1 MLEAASKSYKE
12 MGRMLLREHRFT
24 FFAGAEIHVFRIEEL
39 IGGVAFWPQR
49 FRLQL
54 PASSRGDAKTIYGTD
69 CETLAQKA
77 AEILMRG
84 PMHGEGMRGEGS
96 VGARASP
103 WPPDEPPQTLQIQ
116 E

>member
-1 MLEAASKSYKE
+1 
-12 MGRMLLREHRFT
+12 MLLREHRFT

-84 PMHGEGMRGEGS
+84 PVHGEGAAA
-96 VGARASP
+96 ARVSP
-103 WPPDEPPQTLQIQ
+103 WQPGGPPQTLQIQ

>member
-1 MLEAASKSYKE
+1 
-12 MGRMLLREHRFT
+12 MLLREHRFT

-39 IGGVAFWPQR
+39 IGGVAYWPQR

-54 PASSRGDAKTIYGTD
+54 PASSRDEAKTIYGAD

-77 AEILMRG
+77 AEILQRG
-84 PMHGEGMRGEGS
+84 PMDGDPRQGQGLRGEGAAEPR
-96 VGARASP
+96 VSP
-103 WPPDEPPQTLQIQ
+103 WRPGAPPQTLQIQ

>member
-1 MLEAASKSYKE
+1 MLF
-12 MGRMLLREHRFT
+12 REHRFT

-39 IGGVAFWPQR
+39 IGGVAYWPQR

-54 PASSRGDAKTIYGTD
+54 PASSRGEAKTIYGTD

-77 AEILMRG
+77 AELLTRESAG
-84 PMHGEGMRGEGS
+84 GERS
-96 VGARASP
+96 VGARVSP
-103 WPPDEPPQTLQIQ
+103 WRPGGPPQTLQIQ

>member
-1 MLEAASKSYKE
+1 
-12 MGRMLLREHRFT
+12 MLLREHRFT

-39 IGGVAFWPQR
+39 IGGVVYWPQR

-54 PASSRGDAKTIYGTD
+54 PASSRGEAKTIYGTD

-77 AEILMRG
+77 AELLLRESVSGRG
-84 PMHGEGMRGEGS
+84 TARPGVSPRRP
-96 VGARASP
+96 GAP
-103 WPPDEPPQTLQIQ
+103 LQTLQIQ